1 MDFATI
7 FRLEENLNLDKKT
20 LVILR
25 WIAIFGQLF
34 SVNLVF
40 FYLDLNFP
48 VLLCHIVIF
57 LGLLTNIY
65 LQFGLKATLLKDLY
79 SSSFLMYDI
88 MQLSVLLFLTGGIF
102 NPFAILLIVPTIV
115 SSTFLSMGST
125 IILGTSTI
133 VILFVLTFFNMP
145 LPGMEE
151 YILSFQNYY
160 VTGILICLI
169 IGLIFLSYFGIRF
182 AGETQK
188 RSDALNKLQQILAK
202 EYELESLGG
211 QAAAAAH
218 SLGTPLATISVV
230 SKELRKEVGDNSKLT
245 KDIDLLISQTKRCS
259 EILKNISQKKIIND
273 EFLSSMS
280 FEDLLEEILK
290 SFKENSEK
298 NINLNT
304 DRDTNKIDIKKNP
317 ELVYGLRNF
326 IGNAVK
332 FSYDNVLV
340 SVISDNI
347 NLYILIEDD
356 GPGFPDDIIIALGEP
371 YIKSRS
377 KLSKNNTGLG
387 LGTFLGKTLLERQ
400 SAVISFENRSALNG
414 AIVKIKWRI
423 NDLTTL
429 I

>member
-1 MDFATI
+1 MDFATL
-7 FRLEENLNLDKKT
+7 FRLDENLNLDRKT
-20 LVILR
+20 LVFLR
-25 WIAIFGQLF
+25 WIAIFGQIF

-40 FYLDLNFP
+40 FFLDLNFP
-48 VLLCHIVIF
+48 VMLCHVVILVGF
-57 LGLLTNIY
+57 LTNIY
-65 LQFGLKATLLKDLY
+65 LQFGLKVTLLKDLY

-88 MQLSVLLFLTGGIF
+88 IQLSILLFLTGGIF

-125 IILGTSTI
+125 IILGSSTI
-133 VILFVLTFFNMP
+133 LILFVLTFFNMP

-151 YILSFQNYY
+151 YVLSFPNYY
-160 VTGILICLI
+160 VTGILISLI

-182 AGETQK
+182 AGETKK

-259 EILKNISQKKIIND
+259 EILKKISQKKIISD

-280 FEDLLEEILK
+280 LEDLLDEIIK
-290 SFKENSEK
+290 SFKESSEK
-298 NINLNT
+298 KIVLNT
-304 DRDTNKIDIKKNP
+304 DKDLNKIDIKRNP
-317 ELVYGLRNF
+317 ELIYGLRNF

-332 FSYDNVLV
+332 FANQNILISI
-340 SVISDNI
+340 ISDNI
-347 NLYILIEDD
+347 NLYVLIEDD
-356 GPGFPDDIIIALGEP
+356 GPGFPDDIIKALGEP

-377 KLSKNNTGLG
+377 KLSKDNAGLG

-400 SAVISFENRSALNG
+400 SAVIFFENRSALKG
-414 AIVKIKWRI
+414 AKVKIKWSI
-423 NDLTTL
+423 NDLS

>member
-20 LVILR
+20 LVFLR

-34 SVNLVF
+34 SVNLVYF
-40 FYLDLNFP
+40 FLDLNFP
-48 VLLCHIVIF
+48 VLLCHIVILIGF
-57 LGLLTNIY
+57 LTNIY

-88 MQLSVLLFLTGGIF
+88 IQLSILLFLTGGIF

-125 IILGTSTI
+125 IILGSATI
-133 VILFVLTFFNMP
+133 FLLFVLTFFNLP

-151 YILSFQNYY
+151 YILSFPNYY
-160 VTGILICLI
+160 VTGILISLI

-182 AGETQK
+182 AGETKK
-188 RSDALNKLQQILAK
+188 RSDALSKLQQILAK

-230 SKELRKEVGDNSKLT
+230 SKELRKEVGDNSKIT
-245 KDIDLLISQTKRCS
+245 KDLDLLISQTKRCS
-259 EILKNISQKKIIND
+259 DILKKISQKKIISD

-280 FEDLLEEILK
+280 FEDLLEEIIK
-290 SFKENSEK
+290 SFKESSEK
-298 NINLNT
+298 NIRLNI
-304 DRDTNKIDIKKNP
+304 DKDINKIEIKRNP

-332 FSYDNVLV
+332 FANQNILISI
-340 SVISDNI
+340 ISDNI

-356 GPGFPDDIIIALGEP
+356 GPGFPEDIIAALGEP
-371 YIKSRS
+371 YIKSKS
-377 KLSKNNTGLG
+377 KLSKNNSGLG

-400 SAVISFENRSALNG
+400 SAVIFFENGSSLNG
-414 AIVKIKWRI
+414 AKVKIKWSI
-423 NDLTTL
+423 NDLS

>member
-1 MDFATI
+1 MDLATI
-7 FRLEENLNLDKKT
+7 FRLEENLNLDRKT
-20 LVILR
+20 LVFLR

-34 SVNLVF
+34 SVNIVYF
-40 FYLDLNFP
+40 FLDLNFP

-57 LGLLTNIY
+57 IGLFTNIY
-65 LQFGLKATLLKDLY
+65 LQFGLKVTLLKDLY
-79 SSSFLMYDI
+79 STLFLVYDI
-88 MQLSVLLFLTGGIF
+88 IQLGILLFLTGGIF
-102 NPFAILLIVPTIV
+102 NPFSILLIVPTIV

-125 IILGTSTI
+125 IILGTLT
-133 VILFVLTFFNMP
+133 VILLFTLTFFNLP

-151 YILSFQNYY
+151 YVLSFPNYY
-160 VTGILICLI
+160 VTGILISLI
-169 IGLIFLSYFGIRF
+169 IGLIFLSYFGVRF
-182 AGETQK
+182 AGETKK
-188 RSDALNKLQQILAK
+188 RSDALKKLQQILAK

-230 SKELRKEVGDNSKLT
+230 AREMRKEVGDSSKLT

-259 EILKNISQKKIIND
+259 EILKKISQKKIISD

-280 FEDLLEEILK
+280 FEDLLEDIIK
-290 SFKENSEK
+290 SFKESSEK
-298 NINLNT
+298 KIILNT
-304 DRDTNKIDIKKNP
+304 DKDINKIDIKRNP

-332 FSYDNVLV
+332 FSNQNILI
-340 SVISDNI
+340 SIISDNI

-356 GPGFPDDIIIALGEP
+356 GPGFPEDIIKALGEP

-377 KLSKNNTGLG
+377 KLSKTNAGLG

-400 SAVISFENRSALNG
+400 LAVISFDNDSSLKG
-414 AIVKIKWRI
+414 AKVKIKWSI
-423 NDLTTL
+423 SDLSFST
-429 I
+429 

>member
-151 YILSFQNYY
+151 YILSFPNYY
-160 VTGILICLI
+160 VTGILISLI

-182 AGETQK
+182 AGETKK

-356 GPGFPDDIIIALGEP
+356 GPGFPDDIIRALGEP
-371 YIKSRS
+371 YIKSKS

>member
-34 SVNLVF
+34 SVNLVYF
-40 FYLDLNFP
+40 FLDLSFP
-48 VLLCHIVIF
+48 VLLCHIVITIGF
-57 LGLLTNIY
+57 FTNLY
-65 LQFGLKATLLKDLY
+65 LQLGLKATLLKDAY
-79 SSSFLMYDI
+79 SRSFLMYDI
-88 MQLSVLLFLTGGIF
+88 VQLSFLLFLTGGIF

-125 IILGTSTI
+125 IILGSLTI
-133 VILFVLTFFNMP
+133 FSLFVLTFFKMP

-151 YILSFQNYY
+151 YVLSFPNYY
-160 VTGILICLI
+160 VTGILISLI

-182 AGETQK
+182 AGETKK

-230 SKELRKEVGDNSKLT
+230 SKEMRKEVGDKSKLT

-259 EILKNISQKKIIND
+259 EILKNISQKKIISD
-273 EFLSSMS
+273 EFLSSTS
-280 FEDLLEEILK
+280 FEDLLEEIIK
-290 SFKENSEK
+290 SFKESSEK
-298 NINLNT
+298 ILKLNT
-304 DRDTNKIDIKKNP
+304 DKDINKIDIKRNP
-317 ELVYGLRNF
+317 ELIYGLRNF

-332 FSYDNVLV
+332 FANQEIIISIV
-340 SVISDNI
+340 SDNI
-347 NLYILIEDD
+347 NLYILIDDD
-356 GPGFPDDIIIALGEP
+356 GPGFPEDIIKALGEP

-377 KLSKNNTGLG
+377 KFSKNNAGLG
-387 LGTFLGKTLLERQ
+387 LGTFLGKTLLERK
-400 SAVISFENRSALNG
+400 SAIISFENGGVLNG
-414 AIVKIKWRI
+414 ARVKIKWTI
-423 NDLTTL
+423 NDLSVL
-429 I
+429 S

>member
-7 FRLEENLNLDKKT
+7 FRLDENLNLDKKT
-20 LVILR
+20 LVFLR

-34 SVNLVF
+34 SVNLVYF
-40 FYLDLNFP
+40 FLDLNFP
-48 VLLCHIVIF
+48 VLLCHIIISI
-57 LGLLTNIY
+57 GLITNIY

-79 SSSFLMYDI
+79 STSFLMYDI
-88 MQLSVLLFLTGGIF
+88 VQLSVLLFLTGGIF

-125 IILGTSTI
+125 IILGSVTI
-133 VILFVLTFFNMP
+133 FLLFVLTFFNMP

-151 YILSFQNYY
+151 YVLSFPNYY
-160 VTGILICLI
+160 VTGILISLI
-169 IGLIFLSYFGIRF
+169 IGLVFLSYFGIRF
-182 AGETQK
+182 AGETKK

-230 SKELRKEVGDNSKLT
+230 AKEMRKEVGDNSKLT

-259 EILKNISQKKIIND
+259 EILKKISQKKIISD
-273 EFLSSMS
+273 EFLSSMG
-280 FEDLLEEILK
+280 FEDLLEEIIK
-290 SFKENSEK
+290 SFKESSEK
-298 NINLNT
+298 NIILNS
-304 DRDTNKIDIKKNP
+304 DKDTNKIDIKRNP

-332 FSYDNVLV
+332 FSNQNILI
-340 SVISDNI
+340 SIISDNI
-347 NLYILIEDD
+347 NLYVLIEDD
-356 GPGFPDDIIIALGEP
+356 GPGFPEDIIKALGEP

-377 KLSKNNTGLG
+377 KLSKDNGGLG

-400 SAVISFENRSALNG
+400 SAIISFENGSSLNG

-423 NDLTTL
+423 ND
-429 I
+429 ISI

>member
-7 FRLEENLNLDKKT
+7 FRLDENLNLDKKT
-20 LVILR
+20 LVFLR

-34 SVNLVF
+34 SVNIVYF
-40 FYLDLNFP
+40 FLDLNFP
-48 VLLCHIVIF
+48 VLLCHIVI
-57 LGLLTNIY
+57 LTGLFTNLY

-79 SSSFLMYDI
+79 SSSFLMYDVI
-88 MQLSVLLFLTGGIF
+88 QLSILLFLTGGIF

-125 IILGTSTI
+125 IILGALTI
-133 VILFVLTFFNMP
+133 ILLFVLTFFNMP

-151 YILSFQNYY
+151 YVLSFPNYY
-160 VTGILICLI
+160 VTGILISLI

-182 AGETQK
+182 SGETKK
-188 RSDALNKLQQILAK
+188 RSNALNKLQQILAK

-230 SKELRKEVGDNSKLT
+230 SKEMRKEVGDNSKLT

-259 EILKNISQKKIIND
+259 EILKKISQKKIISD
-273 EFLSSMS
+273 EFLSSMNLES
-280 FEDLLEEILK
+280 LLDEIIK
-290 SFKENSEK
+290 SFKESSEK
-298 NINLNT
+298 NIQLNT
-304 DRDTNKIDIKKNP
+304 EKDINKIDIKRNP

-332 FSYDNVLV
+332 FSSQNILI
-340 SVISDNI
+340 SIISDNI

-356 GPGFPDDIIIALGEP
+356 GPGFPEDIIKALGEP

-377 KLSKNNTGLG
+377 KLSKNNVGLG

-400 SAVISFENRSALNG
+400 SAIISFENDSSLNG
-414 AIVKIKWRI
+414 AKVKIKWRI
-423 NDLTTL
+423 NDLSILT
-429 I
+429 

>member
-20 LVILR
+20 LVFLR

-34 SVNLVF
+34 SVNLVYF
-40 FYLDLNFP
+40 FLNLDFP
-48 VLLCHIVIF
+48 ILLCHIAIAI
-57 LGLLTNIY
+57 GLFTNIY
-65 LQFGLKATLLKDLY
+65 LQFALKANLLKDLY
-79 SSSFLMYDI
+79 SCSFLMYDI
-88 MQLSVLLFLTGGIF
+88 FQLSILLFLTGGIF

-125 IILGTSTI
+125 IILGSSTI
-133 VILFVLTFFNMP
+133 FLLFILTFFKMP

-151 YILSFQNYY
+151 YVLSFPNYY
-160 VTGILICLI
+160 VTGILISLI

-182 AGETQK
+182 AGETKK

-230 SKELRKEVGDNSKLT
+230 SKEMRKEVGDDSKLT

-259 EILKNISQKKIIND
+259 EILKKISQKKIISD
-273 EFLSSMS
+273 EFLSSMT
-280 FEDLLEEILK
+280 FEDLLEEIIK
-290 SFKENSEK
+290 SFQESTEK
-298 NINLNT
+298 NIKLNT
-304 DRDTNKIDIKKNP
+304 ERDTNKIDIKRNP

-326 IGNAVK
+326 IGNAIK
-332 FSYDNVLV
+332 FARQKVVISI
-340 SVISDNI
+340 ISDNI

-356 GPGFPDDIIIALGEP
+356 GPGFPEDIIKALGEP

-377 KLSKNNTGLG
+377 KLYKDNAGLG
-387 LGTFLGKTLLERQ
+387 LGTFLGKTLLERK
-400 SAVISFENRSALNG
+400 SAVISFENRSSLNG
-414 AIVKIKWRI
+414 ARVKIKWRI
-423 NDLTTL
+423 NDLNIST
-429 I
+429 

>member
-1 MDFATI
+1 MNFATI

-20 LVILR
+20 LVFLR

-34 SVNLVF
+34 SINLVF
-40 FYLDLNFP
+40 FFLDLDFP
-48 VLLCHIVIF
+48 VLMCHLVIF
-57 LGLLTNIY
+57 VGLISNIY
-65 LQFGLKATLLKDLY
+65 LQFGIKATLLKDLY
-79 SSSFLMYDI
+79 SSSFLLYDI
-88 MQLSVLLFLTGGIF
+88 SQLGVLLFLTGGIF

-125 IILGTSTI
+125 IILGSFTI
-133 VILFVLTFFNMP
+133 LLLFVLTFFKMP

-151 YILSFQNYY
+151 YVLSFPNYY
-160 VTGILICLI
+160 VTGILISLI
-169 IGLIFLSYFGIRF
+169 IGLLFLSYFGIRF
-182 AGETQK
+182 AGETKK

-218 SLGTPLATISVV
+218 SLGTPLATITVV
-230 SKELRKEVGDNSKLT
+230 AKELRKEVGDNSNYT
-245 KDIDLLISQTKRCS
+245 KDLDLLISQTKRCS
-259 EILKNISQKKIIND
+259 EILKDISQKKIISD

-280 FEDLLEEILK
+280 FEDLLEEIIK
-290 SFKENSEK
+290 SFKESSDKKIE
-298 NINLNT
+298 LNT
-304 DRDTNKIDIKKNP
+304 EKDINKIEIKRNP

-332 FSYDNVLV
+332 FANQSITISIL
-340 SVISDNI
+340 SDNI
-347 NLYILIEDD
+347 NLFILIEDD
-356 GPGFPDDIIIALGEP
+356 GPGFPEDIIKALGEP

-377 KLSKNNTGLG
+377 KIYKNNAGLG

-400 SAVISFENRSALNG
+400 SAVISFENNSSLNG
-414 AIVKIKWRI
+414 AKVKIKWRV
-423 NDLTTL
+423 NDLG

>member
-1 MDFATI
+1 MNFATL
-7 FRLEENLNLDKKT
+7 FRLDENLNLDRKT
-20 LVILR
+20 LVFLR
-25 WIAIFGQLF
+25 WIAIFGQIF
-34 SVNLVF
+34 SVNLVYF
-40 FYLDLNFP
+40 FLDLNFP
-48 VLLCHIVIF
+48 VMLCHIVIL
-57 LGLLTNIY
+57 LGLVTNIY
-65 LQFGLKATLLKDLY
+65 LQFGLKVTLLKDLY

-88 MQLSVLLFLTGGIF
+88 IQLSVLLFLTGGIF

-125 IILGTSTI
+125 IILGSSTI
-133 VILFVLTFFNMP
+133 TLLFVLTFFNMP

-151 YILSFQNYY
+151 YILSFPNYY
-160 VTGILICLI
+160 VTGILISLI
-169 IGLIFLSYFGIRF
+169 IGLVFLSYFGIRF
-182 AGETQK
+182 AGETKK

-230 SKELRKEVGDNSKLT
+230 SKEMRKEVGDNSKLT

-259 EILKNISQKKIIND
+259 EILKKISQKKIISD

-280 FEDLLEEILK
+280 LEDLLEEIIK

-298 NINLNT
+298 NIVLNT
-304 DRDTNKIDIKKNP
+304 DKDVNKIDIKRNP

-332 FSYDNVLV
+332 FANQNILV
-340 SVISDNI
+340 SIISDNI
-347 NLYILIEDD
+347 NLFVLIEDD
-356 GPGFPDDIIIALGEP
+356 GPGFPDDIIKALGEP

-377 KLSKNNTGLG
+377 KLYKDNAGLG

-400 SAVISFENRSALNG
+400 SAVISFENRGALKG
-414 AIVKIKWRI
+414 AKVKIKWRI
-423 NDLTTL
+423 NDLNILT
-429 I
+429 